1 MIESPES
8 IDRNRIGMGYGTLSF
23 VLWGILPLYWK
34 LLQAVPPL
42 EILGHRIFWSF
53 IFMAI
58 LLAVSGGWKAM
69 RETVSHRRKR
79 ALMFSCGLLIS
90 ANWFVYIMAVNTDQV
105 IEASMGYFINPLV
118 IVLLGVIVF
127 KETLNRWQILAII
140 LAAAGVFIVA
150 VQYGRFPWIAL
161 FLAGTF
167 ALYALIKKIIGV
179 GSITGLTVE
188 TFIIMP
194 AALAYLIHL
203 EVAGTGAVGTASL
216 WTVLILAGT
225 GAVTATPLLLFTR
238 GVENTTFSM
247 MGFLQ
252 YIAPSLMLFIGVVIF
267 KEPFSLIHFI
277 SFSLIWAGLAIFTL
291 TNLGLLAASPRPAK
305 AGQEQ
310 GGKASWEN

>member
-8 IDRNRIGMGYGTLSF
+8 VVRNRIGMGYGTLSF

-53 IFMAI
+53 IFMAVA
-58 LLAVSGGWKAM
+58 LAISGGWKAL
-69 RETVSHRRKR
+69 RETLSHRRKR

-127 KETLNRWQILAII
+127 KETLSRWQVLAII
-140 LAAAGVFIVA
+140 LAGAGVFIVA

-179 GSITGLTVE
+179 GPITGLTVE

-203 EVAGTGAVGTASL
+203 ETGGVGAVGTASP

-267 KEPFSLIHFI
+267 KEPFSLVHFI
-277 SFSLIWAGLAIFTL
+277 SFCLIWVGLAIFTL
-291 TNLGLLAASPRPAK
+291 TNLGLLREPVRPAK
-305 AGQEQ
+305 AGQE
-310 GGKASWEN
+310 